1 MESSKFFS
9 YFQDYYFMQS
19 SAFLGYICRSSR
31 DKLKNLSIDEF
42 FIVSFMKKARELD
55 DIGKEADKY
64 GPRRILMAFDRVL
77 PRACTWCNAGRSLS
91 AIRNFFLLLLLCDL

>member
-42 FIVSFMKKARELD
+42 FIVTFMKKARELD

-64 GPRRILMAFDRVL
+64 GSR
-77 PRACTWCNAGRSLS
+77 
-91 AIRNFFLLLLLCDL
+91 